1 MDSKKRLCLSH
12 SDQNCDLPWTRH
24 STAPECSEI
33 TDSKDDSVDSILVR
47 IVIFR
52 EYAIPEWQNVRRRQ
66 GSRFRENAR
75 LQGDEAQRS
84 VLSLSRLLS
93 SVLSLHEV
101 GCVQRSYKK
110 NNSVTLNQFFWM
122 TQCCCSSHESFSRFL
137 WELLCKRTDWVSSG
151 ASFS

>member
-1 MDSKKRLCLSH
+1 M
-12 SDQNCDLPWTRH
+12 
-24 STAPECSEI
+24 APECSEI

-52 EYAIPEWQNVRRRQ
+52 EHAIPERQNARRRQ

-93 SVLSLHEV
+93 SVLKLAR
-101 GCVQRSYKK
+101 GRMCAK
-110 NNSVTLNQFFWM
+110 
-122 TQCCCSSHESFSRFL
+122 
-137 WELLCKRTDWVSSG
+137 EL
-151 ASFS
+151 